1 MKQAVDVV
9 DLAVVDN
16 LVVDVNNNFQ
26 KNKMVTS
33 IDELTVVVHIENVMV
48 DN

>member
-1 MKQAVDVV
+1 LVV
-9 DLAVVDN
+9 GDN
-16 LVVDVNNNFQ
+16 LVVDVNNNAE